1 MKNSIQADF
10 SAIGRALAR
19 PWLWALL
26 ALTVVGL
33 GATWQVRQ
41 GYTVDVGGPADGPF
55 VRNFHTPIFDSRTGA
70 SYRWTDAYSYVTL
83 PGIGGGAPYS
93 VTLHL
98 NPGRAN
104 VPVTILVNGETLL
117 QRNLSA
123 GWQSIALAV

>member
-1 MKNSIQADF
+1 MNKAIQADF
-10 SAIGRALAR
+10 PAIRRALTR

-26 ALTVVGL
+26 LITLVGL
-33 GATWQVRQ
+33 GVAWQVRE
-41 GYTVDVGGPADGPF
+41 GSTVDVGGPADGPF
-55 VRNFHTPIFDSRTGA
+55 VRNFHTPIFDSRSGS

-98 NPGRAN
+98 DPGRAN

-117 QRNLSA
+117 QRNLNA
-123 GWQSIALAV
+123 